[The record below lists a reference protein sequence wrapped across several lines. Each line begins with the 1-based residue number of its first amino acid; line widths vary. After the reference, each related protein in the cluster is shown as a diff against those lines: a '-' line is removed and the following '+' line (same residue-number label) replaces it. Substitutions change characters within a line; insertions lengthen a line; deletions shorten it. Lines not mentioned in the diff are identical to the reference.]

1 MAETGGED
9 KNDEDAENTS
19 DEFVTEMSDLINDMK
34 SWTIS
39 ADGLDSIKTNLR
51 KTRNYRKKM
60 MLDGKTDL
68 LESFPYFFVNI
79 DLVSDVIIALFLTL
93 F

>member
-1 MAETGGED
+1 MAETAGENQ
-9 KNDEDAENTS
+9 NDEDTEDLS
-19 DEFVTEMSDLINDMK
+19 DEIVTGMTDLINDMK

-39 ADGLDSIKTNLR
+39 ANGLDSMKTNLR
-51 KTRNYRKKM
+51 KTRNYRKEM

-79 DLVSDVIIALFLTL
+79 DLVSNGNIVLFLTL